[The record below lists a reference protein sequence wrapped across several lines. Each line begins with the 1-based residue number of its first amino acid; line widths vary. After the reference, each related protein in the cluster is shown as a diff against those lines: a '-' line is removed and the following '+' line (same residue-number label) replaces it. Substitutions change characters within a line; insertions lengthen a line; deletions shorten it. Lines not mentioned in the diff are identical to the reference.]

1 MKKITLLLAAVLI
14 SGVSFGQTSKKT
26 AAKTTNANKTVL
38 TKSGNLTAELLKKK
52 NDYSFYVIVDNKSGK
67 DTLSLKSIP
76 GATTKDNLPT
86 NCTITPFTSK
96 GTALYSIAW
105 TEKSYTEIPDKK
117 EDKTTTVTEI
127 WNAATKTQLHSNTQ
141 VSTKITE
148 ILWLD
153 KGKNASQTS
162 EKMCNEGFALTLSP
176 EGDIILKNKTQE
188 NKLTYNATDNKYDAI
203 KSAAAQTATPA
214 SKPAATKKR
223 R

>member
-14 SGVSFGQTSKKT
+14 SGVSFGQKSKKPAK
-26 AAKTTNANKTVL
+26 AANANKTVL

-52 NDYSFYVIVDNKSGK
+52 NDYSFYVIVDNKTSK

-76 GATTKDNLPT
+76 SATTKDNLPT

-96 GTALYSIAW
+96 GTPLYSIAW
-105 TEKSYTEIPDKK
+105 TEKSFTEIPDKK

-162 EKMCNEGFALTLSP
+162 EKMRNEGFALTLSP

-188 NKLTYNATDNKYDAI
+188 NKLAYNTTDNKYDAV
-203 KSAAAQTATPA
+203 KSAASATPA
-214 SKPAATKKR
+214 PAAKPAAKKR

>member
-14 SGVSFGQTSKKT
+14 SGVSLGQKSKKP
-26 AAKTTNANKTVL
+26 AAKATNANKTVL

-52 NDYSFYVIVDNKSGK
+52 NDYSFYVIVDNKTSK

-76 GATTKDNLPT
+76 GATTKENLPV

-105 TEKSYTEIPDKK
+105 TEKNYTEIPDKK

-127 WNAATKTQLHSNTQ
+127 WNAATKTQLHSNVQ
-141 VSTKITE
+141 ASTKITE

-162 EKMCNEGFALTLSP
+162 EKMRNEGFVLTLSS

-188 NKLTYNATDNKYDAI
+188 NKLVYDAAENKYNPV
-203 KSAAAQTATPA
+203 KSAPAATPA
-214 SKPAATKKR
+214 TKPAAAKKR

>member
-14 SGVSFGQTSKKT
+14 SGVSFGQKSKKPVK
-26 AAKTTNANKTVL
+26 AAASNKSVL
-38 TKSGNLTAELLKKK
+38 AKSGNLTAELLKKK
-52 NDYSFYVIVDNKSGK
+52 NDYSFYVIVDNKTSK

-76 GATTKDNLPT
+76 GATTKENLPV
-86 NCTITPFTSK
+86 NCTITPFNSK

-105 TEKSYTEIPDKK
+105 TEKNYTEIPDKK

-127 WNAATKTQLHSNTQ
+127 WNAATKTQLHSNVQ
-141 VSTKITE
+141 ASTKITE

-162 EKMCNEGFALTLSP
+162 EKMRNEGFVLTLSP

-188 NKLTYNATDNKYDAI
+188 NKLVYDAAENKYNPV
-203 KSAAAQTATPA
+203 KSAQASTPTT
-214 SKPAATKKR
+214 KPAAKKR